1 MNLEP
6 ILLPEIIEFLEKEPK
21 RIWDTTCFHTWVT
34 AELARSRGLDV
45 HLSDYSTVELSDRTK
60 IKIDER
66 YDVISR
72 FEYGATPFEVSNVSG
87 QVLADFLKTLL
98 TKEEID
104 E

>member
-6 ILLPEIIEFLEKEPK
+6 ILLPEIIEFLEKEPE
-21 RIWDTTCFHTWVT
+21 RIWDTTRTHTWVT

-45 HLSDYSTVELSDRTK
+45 YFSYYESVKLYDQTK

-66 YDVISR
+66 YGILGR
-72 FEYGATPFEVSNVSG
+72 FEDDEELFDCENVSG
-87 QVLADFLKTLL
+87 RVLADFLKTLL
-98 TKEEID
+98 TEEEID

>member
-6 ILLPEIIEFLEKEPK
+6 ILLPEIIEFLEKEPEK
-21 RIWDTTCFHTWVT
+21 FWDTTCFHTWVT

-45 HLSDYSTVELSDRTK
+45 HLSDYFAVELCDKTE

-72 FEYGATPFEVSNVSG
+72 FEYDATPFDVSNVSG
-87 QVLADFLKTLL
+87 RVLADFLKTLL
-98 TKEEID
+98 TDAEID
-104 E
+104 G

>member
-6 ILLPEIIEFLEKEPK
+6 ILLPEIIEFLEKEPE
-21 RIWDTTCFHTWVT
+21 RIWNTVDSFSWVT

-45 HLSDYSTVELSDRTK
+45 SLSHYAFVLLENEDTVE
-60 IKIDER
+60 IDER
-66 YDVISR
+66 YGIL
-72 FEYGATPFEVSNVSG
+72 GKLPFDRRKVSG

-98 TKEEID
+98 TEEEID